1 MSKYIGELKSIR
13 ERQINRILV
22 QYQLNVNNKLQEYAQ
37 KMTGKECHNIYDK
50 NNEIIN
56 VISKGLVNSPSK
68 NKHIS
73 CELRRTVTFDKE
85 EKELD
90 CSD

>member
-1 MSKYIGELKSIR
+1 
-13 ERQINRILV
+13 
-22 QYQLNVNNKLQEYAQ
+22 
-37 KMTGKECHNIYDK
+37 MTGKECHNIYDK